1 MAENEF
7 QISSSIWNYFKGKIK
22 KIQDLNLSELKSF
35 ELSHFLEENGQ
46 QRHVDHTL
54 HSEKSSSV
62 NPDDLS

>member
-35 ELSHFLEENGQ
+35 ELGHFLEENSQ